1 MGDMGIRVSHLPV
14 KAYIDEVNKIETDEA
29 VISMTEDLMRR
40 SIRQIGASREDVMNG
55 VKGYFAARRILE
67 REKGDS
73 MTLAGCVD
81 LVKYRP
87 CIAWTTMSD
96 EGIPAACE
104 GDLAAIASK
113 TLVQYLFNRPGFQQD
128 PVPDTVNQ
136 AFIGAHCMCATR
148 LNGLDQ
154 PPEPFA
160 LGHHHGNTDATFI
173 PKWKEGQRV
182 TAVDIVQKE
191 GAPTEIQL
199 LTGSVMDNIS
209 APPNGGCVVSVR
221 FRIDGL
227 RSSKDVLSVPG
238 MHFGRTP

>member
-29 VISMTEDLMRR
+29 VISMTDDLMRR